1 MVSPRNQAEDVGES
15 ESFARACVLAYLD
28 RGVQDFNP
36 SNVLV
41 ERRGERRVR
50 ELPNRRLVNKCIKMR
65 GKVEI
70 RVVLVT
76 RRVVR
81 DRLGVCMAVTLA
93 HR

>member
-1 MVSPRNQAEDVGES
+1 MAGEGGRRRWQERSCTVSPRNQAEDVGES

-41 ERRGERRVR
+41 ERRGERQVR

-76 RRVVR
+76 N
-81 DRLGVCMAVTLA
+81 GES
-93 HR
+93 